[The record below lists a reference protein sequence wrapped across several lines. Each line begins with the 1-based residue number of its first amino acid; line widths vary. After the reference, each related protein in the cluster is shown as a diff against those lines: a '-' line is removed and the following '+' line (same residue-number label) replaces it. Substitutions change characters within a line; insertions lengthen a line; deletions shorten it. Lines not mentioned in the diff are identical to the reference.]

1 MPRPSRFSL
10 HYWRGPA
17 LWIALATALALTT
30 GAAARVLNAERANRS
45 IAALIAHQDVRV
57 NPRVAPPEEI
67 LARVNELIWR
77 DHIEDAQALLNSAE
91 TTLPA
96 DVRVA
101 VLYNV
106 ANARTRQGA
115 ETVQKGDLDGASALV
130 NLAKSEYRLALT
142 LRPEDWDAKYNLDV
156 AMRIVRDLPL
166 ANNPSDKTLKTPKQM
181 WYEIP
186 GLPKGLP

>member
-1 MPRPSRFSL
+1 MLRTSRFSPK
-10 HYWRGPA
+10 YWRSPA
-17 LWIALATALALTT
+17 LWIALAAALALTT
-30 GAAARVLNAERANRS
+30 SAVAQLLNAGRANKT
-45 IAALIAHQDVRV
+45 IAALVAHQDVQV
-57 NPRVAPPEEI
+57 DPRMAPPEEV

-77 DHIEDAQALLNSAE
+77 ERIEDAQALLNSTE
-91 TTLPA
+91 TTLPT

-115 ETVQKGDLDGASALV
+115 ETAQKGDLDGAAALV
-130 NLAKSEYRLALT
+130 NLAKSEYRLALK
-142 LRPEDWDAKYNLDV
+142 LRPADWDMKYNLDV
-156 AMRIVRDLPL
+156 AMRVVRDLPL
-166 ANNPSDKTLKTPKQM
+166 ANNPTDKTLKTPKQM